1 MWHWLSNATWIRLRV
16 SSRSLLIDDNYQT
29 NKRNDVIV
37 DFKIYNLYNFQMS
50 NDKRLTTN
58 DQPLLALVTGASS
71 GIGLQYATQLAR
83 DYQCDLLLVSNQQE
97 ELNRVARDLAAQ
109 YGVQTVAHYA
119 DLSLPNAA
127 EDLHDWCLVNHY
139 VVDILINNAGVF
151 FFNPYCET
159 SMKRIDLMLQL
170 HVNTVAKLTRLFAE
184 DMVKRPM
191 TNDQRP
197 ICGHRRM
204 KGYILNMSSMSAW
217 MAMPGIQTYNAT
229 KAFIYNFSKS
239 LWYELRPQNVGITVM
254 APGAVDTALF
264 GLAPNLRKLAVNLTV
279 SIPPEKLVKRALRN
293 LFRNRKA
300 DTPGFINW
308 LSTPLLK
315 HTPDWLVFLAIRY
328 VGKFQK

>member
-1 MWHWLSNATWIRLRV
+1 M
-16 SSRSLLIDDNYQT
+16 
-29 NKRNDVIV
+29 
-37 DFKIYNLYNFQMS
+37 
-50 NDKRLTTN
+50 
-58 DQPLLALVTGASS
+58 LALVTGASS

-83 DYQCDLLLVSNQQE
+83 DYHCDLLLVSNQQQ
-97 ELNRVARDLAAQ
+97 ELQQVSRDLAAQ
-109 YGVQTVAHYA
+109 YGVRTIARFA
-119 DLSLPNAA
+119 DLSLTDAA
-127 EDLHDWCLVNHY
+127 ETLHDWCLAEGY

-159 SMKRIDLMLQL
+159 SMRRIELMLNL
-170 HVNTVAKLTRLFAE
+170 HMITVAKLTRLFAADMIRRELTE
-184 DMVKRPM
+184 DESR
-191 TNDQRP
+191 QR

-264 GLAPNLRKLAVNLTV
+264 GLAPNLRRLAVNLTV
-279 SIPPEKLVKRALRN
+279 SIPPDKLVRRALRD

-315 HTPDWLVFLAIRY
+315 HTPDWLLFLAIRL
-328 VGKFQK
+328 VGKYQK